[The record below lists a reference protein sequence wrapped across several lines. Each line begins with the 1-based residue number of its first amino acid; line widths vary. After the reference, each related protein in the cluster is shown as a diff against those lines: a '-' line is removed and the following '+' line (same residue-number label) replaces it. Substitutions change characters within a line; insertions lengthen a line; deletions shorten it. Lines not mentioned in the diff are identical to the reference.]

1 MKLSGVCEGE
11 LRGLF
16 CHGAADFGDAV
27 ADVDDRGLTGRVEKA
42 AATLINNPAAFAA
55 DGEGI
60 VYAEIS
66 RKQSGVGWHAD
77 GQIVADE
84 NLDGCGVLAIA
95 LRRAPR

>member
-1 MKLSGVCEGE
+1 VKLSGVREGD
-11 LRGLF
+11 LGGLIRYS
-16 CHGAADFGDAV
+16 AADFGDAV
-27 ADVDDRGLTGRVEKA
+27 ADVDDRGLTGRVEKV
-42 AATLINNPAAFAA
+42 AATFVNDPAAFAA

-84 NLDGCGVLAIA
+84 NLDGCGDW
-95 LRRAPR
+95 R